1 MTKAIKKYDP
11 NHLYLGCRFNQWNY
25 ELVNDEMFKT
35 AGKYMDILSINHYQK
50 WEPDAQAV
58 QNWGAWS
65 GKPFF
70 VTEFYTKGEDS
81 ELPNTTGAG
90 WNVRTQ
96 AERGYFY
103 QNFALKLIESK
114 VCVGWHWFTYQDN
127 DPENLNTDPSNRD
140 SNKGMVTWDFQYYSP
155 LLDNMEEL
163 NGNVYQ
169 LTRFYDAQ

>member
-1 MTKAIKKYDP
+1 M
-11 NHLYLGCRFNQWNY
+11 
-25 ELVNDEMFKT
+25 
-35 AGKYMDILSINHYQK
+35 
-50 WEPDAQAV
+50 
-58 QNWGAWS
+58 
-65 GKPFF
+65 
-70 VTEFYTKGEDS
+70 TEFYTKGEDS
-81 ELPNTTGAG
+81 ELPNNTGAG

-127 DPENLNTDPSNRD
+127 DPENENTDPSNRD
-140 SNKGMVTWDFQYYSP
+140 SNKGMVTWDFQYYTP
-155 LLDNMEEL
+155 LLDNMEAL

>member
-1 MTKAIKKYDP
+1 M
-11 NHLYLGCRFNQWNY
+11 
-25 ELVNDEMFKT
+25 
-35 AGKYMDILSINHYQK
+35 
-50 WEPDAQAV
+50 

-81 ELPNTTGAG
+81 ELPNNTGAG

-127 DPENLNTDPSNRD
+127 DPENQNTDPSNRD
-140 SNKGMVTWDFQYYSP
+140 SNKGMVTWDFQYYTP
-155 LLDNMEEL
+155 LLDNMEAL